1 MIYKTLNN
9 KEMLKLCRKYDKDM
23 TSKRDDE
30 YLLRLFEDY
39 IRVLNNKNISIDT
52 SKDSRREAEIDME
65 KCKKET

>member
-1 MIYKTLNN
+1 
-9 KEMLKLCRKYDKDM
+9 MLKLCRKYDKDM